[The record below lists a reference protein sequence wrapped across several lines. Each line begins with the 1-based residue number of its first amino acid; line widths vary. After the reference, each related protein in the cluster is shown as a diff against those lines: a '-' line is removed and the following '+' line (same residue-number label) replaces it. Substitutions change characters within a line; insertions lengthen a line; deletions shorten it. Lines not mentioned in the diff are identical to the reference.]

1 MMNKT
6 FDESLLDTAKIS
18 MSMLDPEDIIDTT
31 SEEFEQLRRE
41 QQGCHN
47 ELTNREDFPFNIAS
61 LTIETIEGQN
71 KYDNIEGKIKDVY
84 IKGKEH
90 SLIYNS
96 DICLLSLEK
105 GEPTMYA
112 VEYNPQKIIFYPTP
126 DKIYNIN
133 IRYYDTKNVINSKG
147 EADYVITTGS
157 TLKMPSSVQHLYWDA
172 LEYYLLACHIK
183 KLSNPR
189 YEPTIKI
196 ANDRWNLFKKA
207 AKAVDSDTYL
217 VI

>member
-1 MMNKT
+1 MTKT

-18 MSMLDPEDIIDTT
+18 MSMLDPEDIIDTS

-47 ELTNREDFPFNIAS
+47 ELTNREDFPFNITNSIIA
-61 LTIETIEGQN
+61 TIEGQN
-71 KYDNIEGKIKDVY
+71 IYDNVEGKIKDIHIEGEEY
-84 IKGKEH
+84 NLKYNPNIK
-90 SLIYNS
+90 Y
-96 DICLLSLEK
+96 LSSQT
-105 GEPTMYA
+105 GRPTMFT
-112 VEYNPQKIIFYPTP
+112 VEYNSQKIIFYPSP
-126 DKIYNIN
+126 DKVYNIN
-133 IRYYDTKNVINSKG
+133 IRYYDTKNVINSNG
-147 EADYVITTGS
+147 EADYIITTGS
-157 TLKMPSSVQHLYWDA
+157 TLKMPQNVQHLYWDA

-207 AKAVDSDTYL
+207 AKTVDSDTYF

>member
-1 MMNKT
+1 MAKT

-18 MSMLDPEDIIDTT
+18 MSMLDPEDIIDPS

-47 ELTNREDFPFNIAS
+47 ELTNREDFPFNIANS
-61 LTIETIEGQN
+61 IIATIEGQN
-71 KYDNIEGKIKDVY
+71 KYDNVEGKIKDIHIEGEEY
-84 IKGKEH
+84 NLKYNPNIK
-90 SLIYNS
+90 Y
-96 DICLLSLEK
+96 LSSQT
-105 GEPTMYA
+105 GRPTMFT
-112 VEYNPQKIIFYPTP
+112 VEYNPQKIIFYPSP
-126 DKIYNIN
+126 DKVCNIN
-133 IRYYDTKNVINSKG
+133 IRYYDTKNVINSNG
-147 EADYVITTGS
+147 EADYIITTGS
-157 TLKMPSSVQHLYWDA
+157 TLKMPQNVQHLYWDA

-207 AKAVDSDTYL
+207 AKTVDSDTYF

>member
-1 MMNKT
+1 MNKT

-18 MSMLDPEDIIDTT
+18 MSMLDPEDIIDTS

-47 ELTNREDFPFNIAS
+47 ELTNREDFPFNIKNS
-61 LTIETIEGQN
+61 TIETIEGQN
-71 KYDNIEGKIKDVY
+71 KYDSVEGKIKDLY
-84 IKGKEH
+84 IIGDEYN
-90 SLIYNS
+90 LTYNS
-96 DICLLSLEK
+96 DICLLSLK
-105 GEPTMYA
+105 QGKPTMYA
-112 VEYNPQKIIFYPTP
+112 VEYNPQKIVFYPTP

-133 IRYYDTKNVINSKG
+133 IRYYDTKNVINSDG
-147 EADYVITTGS
+147 EASYIITTGA
-157 TLKMPSSVQHLYWDA
+157 TLNMPKSVQHLYWDA

-189 YEPTIKI
+189 YEPTMKI

-207 AKAVDSDTYL
+207 AKTVDSDTYF

>member
-1 MMNKT
+1 MTKT

-47 ELTNREDFPFNIAS
+47 ELTNREDFPFNITS
-61 LTIETIEGQN
+61 LTIKTRDGQHIYN
-71 KYDNIEGKIKDVY
+71 SVDGKIKDAY
-84 IKGKEH
+84 IEGKDYK
-90 SLIYNS
+90 LVYNS
-96 DICLLSLEK
+96 EIHLLSLKK

-112 VEYNPQKIIFYPTP
+112 VEYNPQTIIFYPTP
-126 DKIYNIN
+126 DKTYNIN

-157 TLKMPSSVQHLYWDA
+157 TLKMPKFVQHLYWDA
-172 LEYYLLACHIK
+172 LEYYLLASHIK
-183 KLSNPR
+183 KRSNPR
-189 YEPTIKI
+189 YEPTMKI

-207 AKAVDSDTYL
+207 AGAVNCDTYL